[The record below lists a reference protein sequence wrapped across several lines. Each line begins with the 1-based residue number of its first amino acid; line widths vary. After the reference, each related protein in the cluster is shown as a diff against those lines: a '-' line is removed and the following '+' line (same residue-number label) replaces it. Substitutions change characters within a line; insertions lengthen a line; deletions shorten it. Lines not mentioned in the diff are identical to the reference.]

1 MKPHKFDI
9 LKAVIKIRC
18 EKRGAYAATQIDTSI
33 MIAQQV
39 YHNYDES
46 LTLKQNIEKYLK

>member
-1 MKPHKFDI
+1 MKPDKFDI

-46 LTLKQNIEKYLK
+46 LTLEQNIEKYLK